1 MLIDD
6 HINLTGQN
14 PLIGPNDDELGP
26 RFPDMTR
33 PYCPELRLKARTCAE
48 RLGIELNR
56 GVYAQ
61 LIGPSM
67 ETAAETRMLK
77 IIGASAV
84 GMSTVMEVIAA
95 VHAGLDVLAVSAITN
110 NNDPDNYLPAPI
122 EDVIANAN
130 LAGPQIARIFEAVL
144 NS

>member
-1 MLIDD
+1 
-6 HINLTGQN
+6 
-14 PLIGPNDDELGP
+14 
-26 RFPDMTR
+26 MTR
-33 PYCPELRLKARTCAE
+33 PYCPKLASRARRAAAE
-48 RLGIELNR
+48 LGIELNQ
-56 GVYAQ
+56 GVYVQ
-61 LIGPSM
+61 LSGPSM

-77 IIGASAV
+77 ILGASAV

-122 EDVIANAN
+122 EEVIANAN
-130 LAGPQIARIFEAVL
+130 IAGPRIARIFEAVL